1 MTTWLPPFAVLACR
15 PPPTYNVIVVSFG
28 AMAEQVPDP
37 VGESVIP
44 APDAN
49 AVYQAISARR
59 ISYDQMMW
67 QVPALSLTAQS
78 FLVAIAVNTGLGSG
92 VRVLA
97 LFLAMVSGALA
108 MQLMAKQRFHEQV
121 DTLYLREWEASSGV
135 LLVAGFTP
143 HDHAISSGPGKA
155 AALGI
160 TPSRWVRLSSY
171 RCWMWGLRLFMI
183 SMVGLLIWVF
193 STI

>member
-1 MTTWLPPFAVLACR
+1 VQLCCR
-15 PPPTYNVIVVSFG
+15 VEPYWIDLKIAVVSFG
-28 AMAEQVPDP
+28 AMAEQVPNP
-37 VGESVIP
+37 IGESAVP

-78 FLVAIAVNTGLGSG
+78 FLVAIAVNTGLGSA

-97 LFLAMVSGALA
+97 LFLAMISGALT

-121 DTLYLREWEASSGV
+121 DTLYLRKWEASSPI
-135 LLVAGFTP
+135 LVVGGFTP

-183 SMVGLLIWVF
+183 SMIGLLIWVL

>member
-1 MTTWLPPFAVLACR
+1 MTK
-15 PPPTYNVIVVSFG
+15 
-28 AMAEQVPDP
+28 QVPDP
-37 VGESVIP
+37 IEKPAVP

-78 FLVAIAVNTGLGSG
+78 FLVAIAVNTAVGSG
-92 VRVLA
+92 LRVLA
-97 LFLAMVSGALA
+97 LFLAVVSGALA

-121 DTLYLREWEASSGV
+121 DTLYLREWEASSRT

-155 AALGI
+155 TALGI

-183 SMVGLLIWVF
+183 SMIGLLIWVL

>member
-108 MQLMAKQRFHEQV
+108 MQLMAKQRFMNRSTRCTSASGRHPRGRCSSQV
-121 DTLYLREWEASSGV
+121 LHRMITRYR
-135 LLVAGFTP
+135 AGRAKP
-143 HDHAISSGPGKA
+143 Q
-155 AALGI
+155 
-160 TPSRWVRLSSY
+160 RWVSRPA
-171 RCWMWGLRLFMI
+171 
-183 SMVGLLIWVF
+183 VGYAFHPTDVGCGAF
-193 STI
+193 GYS

>member
-1 MTTWLPPFAVLACR
+1 
-15 PPPTYNVIVVSFG
+15 
-28 AMAEQVPDP
+28 MAEQTPDH
-37 VGESVIP
+37 VGEPVVP
-44 APDAN
+44 APDPS
-49 AVYQAISARR
+49 AVYQTLSARR

-67 QVPALSLTAQS
+67 QVPALSLTAQA
-78 FLVAIAVNTGLGSG
+78 FLVAIAVNTALSRV

-121 DTLYLREWEASSGV
+121 DTAYLHKWEASSRT
-135 LLVAGFTP
+135 LLVAGFAP
-143 HDHAISSGPGKA
+143 HDHAISSGKA
-155 AALGI
+155 ASLGI
-160 TPSRWVRLSSY
+160 TPTRWVRASSY

-183 SMVGLLIWVF
+183 SMVGLLIWIL

>member
-1 MTTWLPPFAVLACR
+1 
-15 PPPTYNVIVVSFG
+15 
-28 AMAEQVPDP
+28 MAEQVLNPTGSSA
-37 VGESVIP
+37 VP
-44 APDAN
+44 APDAG

-78 FLVAIAVNTGLGSG
+78 FLVAIAVNTGLVSA

-97 LFLAMVSGALA
+97 LFLAMVSGALT

-121 DTLYLREWEASSGV
+121 DTLYLREWETSSQMF
-135 LLVAGFTP
+135 LIKGFTP

-155 AALGI
+155 ATLGI

-171 RCWMWGLRLFMI
+171 WCWMWGLRLFMI
-183 SMVGLLIWVF
+183 SMVGLLIWILA
-193 STI
+193 TI